1 VVDSGPEQKIKED
14 VLLPRISL
22 NAKSGKSLI
31 PIGGSFRRYVIK
43 GIIGRGGYGEIY
55 YAFDPKQQDYVA
67 LKIEGKMRRGKLAK
81 RTILEQKIL
90 LRMQGRPH
98 CPKMAASGSEGN
110 LNFIALEVLSINLSD
125 LRKMAPCKRLGHPT
139 VARIV
144 QQAIGALWD
153 LHNIGYVHR
162 DVKPPNMC
170 FGIRPETHHILYLL
184 DFGLVRKFMKED
196 GTLRPKREKA
206 GFRGTFRYVSVRVHE
221 KQEQCPADDLVSLVY
236 SAIELSHSFL
246 PWKQVTN
253 SEQMKQYKKSVTKQ
267 GFSPVAESMGIHMV
281 NVARTVV
288 NLVPWSTVDYLRLQK
303 MLNGA
308 TDGLKVTDPYEWE
321 LWVKK

>member
-1 VVDSGPEQKIKED
+1 MEGKQKED

-31 PIGGSFRRYVIK
+31 PIGGEFRNYSIK

-55 YAFDPKQQDYVA
+55 YAFDPRQSDHVA
-67 LKIEGKMRRGKLAK
+67 LKVEGKMRRGKLAK

-98 CPKMAASGSEGN
+98 CPKMAASGSVGN

-125 LRKMAPCKRLGHPT
+125 LRKVAPGKRLGNST

-144 QQAIGALWD
+144 QQAIGALYD

-170 FGIRPETHHILYLL
+170 FGIRPETRHVLYLL

-196 GTLRPKREKA
+196 GTLRPRREKA

-221 KQEQCPADDLVSLVY
+221 KQEQCPADDLTSLVY

-253 SEQMKQYKKSVTKQ
+253 SEQMRQYKKSVAKQ
-267 GFSPVAESMGIHMV
+267 GFSCVSESMGLHMV
-281 NVARTVV
+281 NVARAVV
-288 NLVPWSTVDYLRLQK
+288 NLVPWTTIDYVRLQS

-308 TDGLKVTDPYEWE
+308 TDGLKVTDPYEWD
-321 LWVKK
+321 VGMKK

>member
-1 VVDSGPEQKIKED
+1 MLLKYDS
-14 VLLPRISL
+14 V
-22 NAKSGKSLI
+22 N
-31 PIGGSFRRYVIK
+31 

-55 YAFDPKQQDYVA
+55 YAFDPKQHDYVA

-98 CPKMAASGSEGN
+98 CPKMAASGAEGN
-110 LNFIALEVLSINLSD
+110 LNFIALE
-125 LRKMAPCKRLGHPT
+125 
-139 VARIV
+139 
-144 QQAIGALWD
+144 AIGALYD
-153 LHNIGYVHR
+153 LHNVGYVHR

-170 FGIRPETHHILYLL
+170 FGIRPETRHILYLL

-206 GFRGTFRYVSVRVHE
+206 GFRGTFRYVSVRVHDKE
-221 KQEQCPADDLVSLVY
+221 EQCPADDLISLVY

-253 SEQMKQYKKSVTKQ
+253 SEQMKQYKKSVAKQ
-267 GFSPVAESMGIHMV
+267 GFSQVAESMGNHMV
-281 NVARTVV
+281 NVARAVV
-288 NLVPWSTVDYLRLQK
+288 NLVPWNTIDYHKLQK

-308 TDGLKVTDPYEWE
+308 TDGLKVTDPYEWD